1 MSRNRNRS
9 RSRNRSRNRNRNRSR
24 NRGRN
29 RSRNRNRMSRNRNR
43 MSRNRDANTIAS
55 TNRTGTGA
63 RTRDYARKH
72 RRENTRKASFFR
84 VLETSEIQI
93 QKKTVSEPGF
103 LMSKILKEPPKITSV
118 GQIYMGK
125 TPHPA
130 GISTSI
136 RFTYLKKLHNRI
148 LVLIPAGCGVL
159 SM

>member
-9 RSRNRSRNRNRNRSR
+9 RSRSRNRMSRSRSRSRGR

-55 TNRTGTGA
+55 TNRIGTGA
-63 RTRDYARKH
+63 RTCDYARKH

-93 QKKTVSEPGF
+93 KKKQSRSQDF
-103 LMSKILKEPPKITSV
+103 
-118 GQIYMGK
+118 
-125 TPHPA
+125 
-130 GISTSI
+130 
-136 RFTYLKKLHNRI
+136 
-148 LVLIPAGCGVL
+148 
-159 SM
+159 